1 MDIKPKNLVSMNR
14 WLHKASGTLGGTDDT
29 LVSLGLEDVLPAHA
43 NRLASDFLYR
53 YWQKSAN
60 EIRKDLAGQ
69 DFRSILVMADSS
81 PKGSLDAAWQS
92 LVWSA
97 VVYAGR
103 CAASMP
109 LQKLADLQT
118 STASVSTKLDEA
130 QKVAD
135 NWASNVAQGR
145 EASAQKLPK
154 TLSRIKQKKLAARE
168 QLRCVLHVLDILG
181 LELLLPT
188 TRLRP
193 IDLSAGE
200 QRIARKNQHFLW
212 SKDNGEA
219 SWDAITDASR
229 QDLRLILAPDEGS
242 SLYCSFAWMASAGF
256 PVILL
261 RDELHKLSNHYL
273 RVMHCNPGVARM
285 YSLTSWLMKARKCPW
300 QTNKVGNSWKEAAAR
315 MDDVLMQLFGSSIL
329 HESGY
334 DCSVENLESF
344 QIICQIVDKATKM
357 LGSS

>member
-1 MDIKPKNLVSMNR
+1 
-14 WLHKASGTLGGTDDT
+14 
-29 LVSLGLEDVLPAHA
+29 
-43 NRLASDFLYR
+43 
-53 YWQKSAN
+53 
-60 EIRKDLAGQ
+60 
-69 DFRSILVMADSS
+69 
-81 PKGSLDAAWQS
+81 
-92 LVWSA
+92 
-97 VVYAGR
+97 
-103 CAASMP
+103 MP
-109 LQKLADLQT
+109 
-118 STASVSTKLDEA
+118 
-130 QKVAD
+130 
-135 NWASNVAQGR
+135 R
-145 EASAQKLPK
+145 PK

-261 RDELHKLSNHYL
+261 RDELRLDFDY
-273 RVMHCNPGVARM
+273 
-285 YSLTSWLMKARKCPW
+285 
-300 QTNKVGNSWKEAAAR
+300 
-315 MDDVLMQLFGSSIL
+315 
-329 HESGY
+329 
-334 DCSVENLESF
+334 
-344 QIICQIVDKATKM
+344 
-357 LGSS
+357 